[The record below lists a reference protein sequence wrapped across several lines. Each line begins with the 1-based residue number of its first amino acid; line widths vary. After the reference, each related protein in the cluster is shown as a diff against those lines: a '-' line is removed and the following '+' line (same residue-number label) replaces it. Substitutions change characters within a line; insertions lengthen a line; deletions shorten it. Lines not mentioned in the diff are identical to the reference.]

1 MDNEKLYFLRG
12 SSQDSCGFLYDGE
25 IIVEGVVCPVNV
37 DLLAINVRDV
47 LSSPEKSGL
56 VDSEAPLKIKIS
68 SSSLKE
74 NDRIIITIKTVSGKK
89 FTATVGG
96 LLLIHHQGVDTILVN
111 IGNIRTKI
119 IHK

>member
-1 MDNEKLYFLRG
+1 MNEKLYFLRG
-12 SSQDSCGFLYDGE
+12 STQDSCGFLYDGK
-25 IIVEGVVCPVNV
+25 IIVEGVICPVNV
-37 DLLAINVRDV
+37 DLLAINVKEV
-47 LSSPEKSGL
+47 LSSPRKSGL
-56 VDSEAPLKIKIS
+56 VDSETPLKIKVS

-74 NDRIIITIKTVSGKK
+74 SDRIIITIKTVSGKK

-96 LLLIHHQGVDTILVN
+96 LLLVRHQGIETILVN